1 MDLRYLV
8 LALVVV
14 AEEPVA
20 SVRLMASIK
29 SIKLVKTHLREF
41 CDILR
46 NRHNK
51 HIGYLFTII

>member
-29 SIKLVKTHLREF
+29 SIKLVNIPFSEF
-41 CDILR
+41 CDI
-46 NRHNK
+46 N
-51 HIGYLFTII
+51 IGVAKSL

>member
-29 SIKLVKTHLREF
+29 SIKLVKIPLRKF
-41 CDILR
+41 CDINITKSL
-46 NRHNK
+46 
-51 HIGYLFTII
+51 